1 MGAACSSGA
10 SVVRTDIG
18 GQRQIV
24 STNLSSR
31 ASSLT
36 TSFSEKKKIAHGYL
50 PPAPPLWLQC
60 FFLGVVFSMSLAS
73 A

>member
-1 MGAACSSGA
+1 M
-10 SVVRTDIG
+10 
-18 GQRQIV
+18 

-36 TSFSEKKKIAHGYL
+36 TSFSEKKKIAYGYL

-60 FFLGVVFSMSLAS
+60 FFLGVGSVFSMSLLPRKKTTFDWHEV
-73 A
+73 